1 MKKIAFLLPLIILAS
16 CSQDFEYKQADADGQ
31 PGHLDNFISQS
42 ESVTSEIQSDSIDV
56 ARTVKLTSAL
66 KKYQEAFPER
76 YNKVA
81 AETNGWEIAKML
93 KRDKEFVSFAKE
105 VGLNMN
111 SVPFIER
118 ND

>member
-1 MKKIAFLLPLIILAS
+1 MKKIAFLLPLLILAS

-31 PGHLDNFISQS
+31 SGHLDNFMSMS
-42 ESVTSEIQSDSIDV
+42 DSVTREIQSDSLDLD
-56 ARTVKLTSAL
+56 RTVKLTAAL

-81 AETNGWEIAKML
+81 SETNGWEIAKML
-93 KRDKEFVSFAKE
+93 KRDKDFVSFAEE

-118 ND
+118 NE